1 MEIVIAMCNVI
12 KGTRH
17 QVGAEQKRDQAE
29 NQSYKT
35 IVNKLIQFTDDTTDA
50 QKANTFEDT
59 YEIDENLKRRFCV
72 SICERNSSAI
82 SI

>member
-1 MEIVIAMCNVI
+1 MCNVI

-35 IVNKLIQFTDDTTDA
+35 IVNKLIQFTDDTTDT
-50 QKANTFEDT
+50 QKANTFEDA
-59 YEIDENLKRRFCV
+59 YEIDENLKGRF
-72 SICERNSSAI
+72 
-82 SI
+82 